1 MLLYPP
7 LRGGRGRNG
16 GRDEK
21 TKAPLSQININS
33 KLIRQEKCMSVETK
47 FICQSIS
54 VYLMSN
60 YLKWSTRDSIKI
72 NSLFQR
78 IERPLNVCMR
88 TINAFDLV

>member
-1 MLLYPP
+1 
-7 LRGGRGRNG
+7 
-16 GRDEK
+16 
-21 TKAPLSQININS
+21 
-33 KLIRQEKCMSVETK
+33 MSVETK